1 MTQQEMDKNKERFLH
16 LCRTYIQREGLE
28 ALLSYLDT
36 TDFFTA
42 PSSTNFH
49 LNEDGG
55 LCRHTLNVF
64 DTAVKI
70 YENVVQPSIAAGTS
84 PFTEEV
90 SMESIALTTLF
101 HDLCKTKLYRKTE
114 KWKKDEN
121 GRWVSYPGFEVNDEF
136 PFGHG
141 EKSCLILGWFV
152 RLKQDEL
159 LAIRWHMGMFDMG
172 EPGSA
177 MRFAMRAAMEKS
189 PLVALLQAADALS
202 ANCLEKTS
210 VVK

>member
-1 MTQQEMDKNKERFLH
+1 MTQQDIEKNKETFLG
-16 LCRTYIQREGLE
+16 LCRTHIQREGIEELLAYLE
-28 ALLSYLDT
+28 T

-42 PSSTNFH
+42 PSSTNYH

-64 DTAVKI
+64 DTAVRI
-70 YENVVQPSIAAGTS
+70 YDNVVQPAIAAGTS
-84 PFTEEV
+84 PFAEEIP
-90 SMESIALTTLF
+90 MESIALATLF

-141 EKSCLILGWFV
+141 EKSCLMLGWFV

-172 EPGSA
+172 EPGSS
-177 MRFAMRAAMEKS
+177 MRFAMRAAMERS
-189 PLVALLQAADALS
+189 PLVALLQAADALA
-202 ANCLEKTS
+202 ANCLERTNVAK
-210 VVK
+210 